1 MGISCGRGIEDVENE
16 ALILLTGGEWSEFTE
31 RNILHVV
38 LALSPKLV
46 KSQHSFDSL
55 LLNTSCAVK
64 CDVVVTVMCQ
74 SRPTVMCAR
83 LSVCHTGILC
93 LNGI

>member
-1 MGISCGRGIEDVENE
+1 MGISCGRGIKDVENE

-46 KSQHSFDSL
+46 KVSIRS
-55 LLNTSCAVK
+55 
-64 CDVVVTVMCQ
+64 TVYY
-74 SRPTVMCAR
+74 
-83 LSVCHTGILC
+83 
-93 LNGI
+93 